1 MKFLKELKDGLQ
13 AKIEQFLEEHPAA
26 VPVAQKAG
34 NLGDNRYQVYHCLYR
49 LLDKDG
55 KETNFYL
62 QNYKQVFN
70 DDCGCQDLQD
80 GITVFEEADLE
91 KIKNFT
97 EKFREHF
104 EKYEAE
110 KLFNIHMHDLYEC
123 RMNNYREDKNA
134 DICGM
139 KADHEMV
146 VNLIRKIKEQ
156 HKI

>member
-34 NLGDNRYQVYHCLYR
+34 NWGDKRYQMNHGLYR

-55 KETNFYL
+55 KEGNFYL
-62 QNYKQVFN
+62 QHYKQVFN

-80 GITVFEEADLE
+80 GIRVFEEADLE
-91 KIKNFT
+91 KIKKFA

-110 KLFNIHMHDLYEC
+110 NLFNIHMHDLYEC